1 MAAVS
6 NSRRSLTGIILII
19 AGALL
24 LLAFILPLLGIA
36 VTWLGG
42 LGYLAI
48 AAALIIFAVGGVNST
63 LTKVLLIAA
72 GIGWALLGLAAF
84 GLALPGILLTI
95 AALVAGVGTVVAA
108 ILLYVGKEVRN
119 TPAILFIIT
128 AVLGLLVL
136 LPAFGVAALT
146 GTLYTVIQVAFA
158 IGLIITGY
166 LFTRK
171 EGRRG

>member
-6 NSRRSLTGIILII
+6 TSRRSLTGIVLII

-24 LLAFILPLLGIA
+24 LLAIILPLAG
-36 VTWLGG
+36 VSVSWLSG

-48 AAALIIFAVGGVNST
+48 AVALIIFAIGGVNSR
-63 LTKVLLIAA
+63 LTQILLIAA

-84 GLALPGILLTI
+84 GLGLPPVLTTI
-95 AALVAGVGTVVAA
+95 AALVAGIGTVVAA
-108 ILLYVGKEVRN
+108 ILLYVGKEIRN
-119 TPAILFIIT
+119 TPAILFIVT

-136 LPAFGVAALT
+136 LPSFGVAALA
-146 GTLYTVIQVAFA
+146 GTLYTIIAVAFA

-171 EGRRG
+171 EGRR

>member
-6 NSRRSLTGIILII
+6 TSRRSLTGIVLII

-24 LLAFILPLLGIA
+24 LLAILLPLAGVA
-36 VTWLGG
+36 VSWLGG

-48 AAALIIFAVGGVNST
+48 AVALIIFAIGGVNSR
-63 LTKVLLIAA
+63 LTQILLIAA

-84 GLALPGILLTI
+84 GLGLPAVLITI
-95 AALVAGVGTVVAA
+95 AALVAGIGTVVAA
-108 ILLYVGKEVRN
+108 ILLYVGKEIRN
-119 TPAILFIIT
+119 TPAILFIVT

-136 LPAFGVAALT
+136 LPSFGVAALA
-146 GTLYTVIQVAFA
+146 GTLYTILLVAFA

-171 EGRRG
+171 EGRR